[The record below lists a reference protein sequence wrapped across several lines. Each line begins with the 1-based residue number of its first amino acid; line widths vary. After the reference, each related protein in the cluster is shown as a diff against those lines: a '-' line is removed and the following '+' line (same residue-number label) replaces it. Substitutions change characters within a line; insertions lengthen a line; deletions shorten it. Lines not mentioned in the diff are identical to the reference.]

1 MRGAGPRPAF
11 PPGCRGAWR
20 CRLPC
25 RRSVPRPGGLEGRHV
40 PRRWSGGDEDAAAT
54 WPCRGGGGGSPGWSG
69 DPGLPAGGVGHGT
82 AVPGLPVAGERLEQ
96 EVYGAAL
103 SDANG
108 LKPIKRDGFM

>member
-25 RRSVPRPGGLEGRHV
+25 RRSVPRPGGLAGREA
-40 PRRWSGGDEDAAAT
+40 RAKAAERGGRGCSCHLAL
-54 WPCRGGGGGSPGWSG
+54 PGGGGGSPGWSG

-82 AVPGLPVAGERLEQ
+82 AVPGLPSQGSGWSRRFTELH
-96 EVYGAAL
+96 
-103 SDANG
+103 
-108 LKPIKRDGFM
+108 